1 MAEVEQAEDIEM
13 IDQYFSEK
21 IDKQKSIPFFSKVEY
36 MNDLKQ
42 ISFAFDRE
50 VLSEQA
56 AIFFLSLDIN
66 NDGILTQ
73 SERVAAWGFTPE
85 TLPNGVDEWAADF
98 MSLYDANSDDFFTL
112 EEWINYHLYIHDN
125 AVAYS
130 MLRQRQKQTK
140 PKLMTLNELN
150 PLQNRIDDE
159 SIAKLLSDHDYNYID
174 R

>member
-21 IDKQKSIPFFSKVEY
+21 KDKQKSIPFFSKVEY
-36 MNDLKQ
+36 MNKMKQ

-85 TLPNGVDEWAADF
+85 TLPNGVDEYAAVF
-98 MSLYDANSDDFFTL
+98 MSLYDENSNDFFTL
-112 EEWINYHLYIHDN
+112 EEWKNYHVYNWDY
-125 AVAYS
+125 AVAYN
-130 MLRQRQKQTK
+130 MLRQKRTR
-140 PKLMTLNELN
+140 PKILTLNELN
-150 PLQNRIDDE
+150 PLQNRIDDK
-159 SIAKLLSDHDYNYID
+159 SIAKLLSDHDYGYID